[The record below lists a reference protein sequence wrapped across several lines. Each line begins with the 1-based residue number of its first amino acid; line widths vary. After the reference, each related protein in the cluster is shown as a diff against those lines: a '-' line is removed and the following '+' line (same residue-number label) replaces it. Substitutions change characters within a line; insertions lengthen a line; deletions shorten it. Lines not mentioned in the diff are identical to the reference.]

1 MGTEDSMLLWP
12 ILGQRSLLTC
22 ALEEF
27 NLSTSTVWTIS
38 WWRWPTLCLL
48 DSVWKKELNV
58 VQRYNVCNDN
68 INCRFQCSTVH
79 VVCGQDNPSIL
90 CVCVV
95 VAGPPL
101 YSELLWCVV
110 MQFLSNFQSQVVLK
124 TQPTERV
131 GVVCRYDNR
140 YQVVEYSEINISTA
154 EQRNADGTLTFNAGN
169 ICNHFF
175 TFDFLERVCK

>member
-1 MGTEDSMLLWP
+1 
-12 ILGQRSLLTC
+12 
-22 ALEEF
+22 
-27 NLSTSTVWTIS
+27 
-38 WWRWPTLCLL
+38 
-48 DSVWKKELNV
+48 
-58 VQRYNVCNDN
+58 
-68 INCRFQCSTVH
+68 
-79 VVCGQDNPSIL
+79 
-90 CVCVV
+90 
-95 VAGPPL
+95 
-101 YSELLWCVV
+101 